1 MSVLYFIWQ
10 HCRRTIQVEKGKRR
24 KRITKNCIVLYYIFL
39 RKKSKIASATHFL
52 KAEMRLLLCEC
63 KGRCQA
69 GVSDGVILNLRKSLA
84 VFVKR
89 KVGK

>member
-1 MSVLYFIWQ
+1 MLSEDNSSREGQ
-10 HCRRTIQVEKGKRR
+10 GDSGRG
-24 KRITKNCIVLYYIFL
+24 KRITKNCIILYYIVL
-39 RKKSKIASATHFL
+39 LKKRTKPKIASATHFL
-52 KAEMRLLLCEC
+52 KAEIRLLLCEC